1 MLTDQCCTQ
10 PLAENIP
17 PGADGENT
25 ETHSQKYT
33 DYLLICGVD
42 VSIGVEIR
50 IETLI
55 PWMLI
60 LAEKLLIIF

>member
-10 PLAENIP
+10 QLAENIH

-33 DYLLICGVD
+33 EYLLICGVD
-42 VSIGVEIR
+42 ISTAVEIR

-55 PWMLI
+55 PWVFM